1 MANNSRAGRSQAV
14 ADSANRTGN
23 HADQLMEQ
31 PRGAQW
37 TWRVIAL
44 VEMLLAAAAVVFDV
58 FIPTIVILLLATIS
72 LAMRRAGPSS
82 LGFRRP
88 QQPARMIAAV
98 FVLTVVW
105 NLVVLGLSMPILNH
119 LTGQRQDLSQF
130 ENLQGNLPML
140 LIFLGLSW
148 TLAALGEETAYRGY
162 LPTRISEVVGQNHAG
177 GLLAVGISAALFGLA
192 HTEQGVVGV
201 VLTFLDA
208 LFFSALKWRFRTLW
222 AAVLAHGFNNT
233 MGLVTF
239 YLIGPI
245 YGLW

>member
-1 MANNSRAGRSQAV
+1 
-14 ADSANRTGN
+14 
-23 HADQLMEQ
+23 
-31 PRGAQW
+31 
-37 TWRVIAL
+37 
-44 VEMLLAAAAVVFDV
+44 
-58 FIPTIVILLLATIS
+58 
-72 LAMRRAGPSS
+72 
-82 LGFRRP
+82 
-88 QQPARMIAAV
+88 
-98 FVLTVVW
+98 
-105 NLVVLGLSMPILNH
+105 VLGLTMPILNH

-140 LIFLGLSW
+140 LIFLALSW

-162 LPTRISEVVGQNHAG
+162 LPTRISEVVGQNRAG
-177 GLLAVGISAALFGLA
+177 GLLAVSISAALFGPA

>member
-1 MANNSRAGRSQAV
+1 MADSTDRAG
-14 ADSANRTGN
+14 NGG
-23 HADQLMEQ
+23 DQLIEQ
-31 PRGAQW
+31 PRGALR
-37 TWRVIAL
+37 TWRMITL
-44 VEMLLAAAAVVFDV
+44 VEVLLAAAAVAFDL
-58 FIPTIVILLLATIS
+58 FLPTIVILLLATIS

-88 QQPARMIAAV
+88 RQPARMIGAV

-105 NLVVLGLSMPILNH
+105 SLVMLGLTMPILNH
-119 LTGQRQDLSQF
+119 LTGQRQNLSQF
-130 ENLQGNLPML
+130 ENLQGNLPAL
-140 LIFLGLSW
+140 LIFLALSW

-162 LPTRISEVVGQNHAG
+162 LPTRISEVFGQNRAG

-239 YLIGPI
+239 YFIGPI